1 MTWTPKLMTTEVV
14 RLSREA
20 GVDPRTARAWLAGS
34 TIRGALLEQRIA
46 RAAAALGLARR
57 SEQLGT
63 SPPPAAA

>member
-1 MTWTPKLMTTEVV
+1 MTSTPKLMTTDVV

-20 GVDPRTARAWLAGS
+20 GIDPRTARAWLAGS

-46 RAAAALGLARR
+46 RAAAELGLAR
-57 SEQLGT
+57 STAQLGN